1 MAKAFAGVRIL
12 DFTQVFA
19 GPFATMQ
26 LALLGAEVIKVEEP
40 KEGDQCRAIGADN
53 DIGAIGMPP
62 FFLAMNANKRSL
74 TLDLKHPAAREVVTR
89 LAREADVVVQN
100 FRPGVMDRLGFG
112 YDAIRAIKP
121 DIVYCSVSGYGRS
134 GPSSAAPAYDGAI
147 QAVSGMMSVTGH
159 PESGPTRVGFT
170 VVDLGTALMAAY
182 AIAGALYRRA
192 TTGEGQ
198 HLDVSMLDTSL
209 ALLSPLLSSYLNVG
223 LVPPLVGN
231 GSVVRLPTAGSYAT
245 KDSLGILMSGLT
257 QKQWLAITEA
267 VGRPEWRD
275 DPRFTTEAGRRA
287 HYDLL
292 RGMLA
297 EIFAT
302 DTAANWERRLNAA
315 GVPGSAILTLPE
327 IVRHPQVAHRETI
340 TRLGGAQ
347 GIERDIALAGP
358 GFRAGAD
365 SPVITAPPPG
375 KGEHTDAI
383 LAEAGYSEAEIAAL
397 RRDGA
402 L

>member
-12 DFTQVFA
+12 DFSQVFA

-40 KEGDQCRAIGADN
+40 KDGDQCRGLGADN
-53 DIGAIGMPP
+53 DIGAIGMAP
-62 FFLAMNANKRSL
+62 FYLAMNANKRSM
-74 TLDLKHPAAREVVTR
+74 TLDLKHPAAKDVIFR
-89 LAREADVVVQN
+89 LARDADVVVQN
-100 FRPGVMDRLGFG
+100 FRPGVIDRLGFG

-121 DIVYCSVSGYGRS
+121 DIVYCSVSGYGVQ
-134 GPSSAAPAYDGAI
+134 GPSSGAPAYDGAI
-147 QAVSGMMSVTGH
+147 QATSGMMSVTGH

-198 HLDVSMLDTSL
+198 HVDVSMLDTAL
-209 ALLSPLLSSYLNVG
+209 AFLSPLLSSYLNVG

-231 GSVVRLPTAGSYAT
+231 GSVIRLPTAGSFAT

-257 QKQWLAITEA
+257 QKQWLGITEA

-275 DPRFTTEAGRRA
+275 DPRFATEADRRA
-287 HYDLL
+287 QFDTL
-292 RGMLA
+292 RAMLS
-297 EIFAT
+297 EIFAS
-302 DTAANWERRLNAA
+302 DTAANWEKRLNAA

-327 IVRHPQVAHRETI
+327 VVNHPQVAFRQTI
-340 TRLGGAQ
+340 ARLSGVQ
-347 GIERDIALAGP
+347 GIEREIALAGP
-358 GFRAGAD
+358 GFRAGED
-365 SPVITAPPPG
+365 SPAITAPPPG

-383 LAEAGYSEAEIAAL
+383 LREVGYSEAEIAGL